1 VSGELT
7 SSDRV
12 QRDIEFNAE
21 GVTLRGWLFT
31 PDEGQGPYPTIVMA
45 HGISCVKEM
54 YLDDFADVF
63 AAAGFAAVVF
73 DNRGFGAS
81 DGEPR
86 QELDPWAQ
94 VRDYR
99 HACTYAET
107 LDVVDN
113 DRIGFWGVSYGGG
126 NVIVAAA
133 LDRRCK
139 CVVSLIPMVSGYR
152 QFRRFLPAHMA
163 PMIRAAFDSDRR
175 ARFAGAAPQMIPVV
189 SERALDPYVVL
200 PQQESYDF
208 FTSTQTERAPAWRNE
223 LTLRSAEMASEY
235 EAGMYIDRVSPT
247 PLQLIVMANDL
258 VTLADDAIE
267 FYERALEPKKLVL
280 LPGNHYEAYRES
292 FPETSA
298 ASRDWF
304 VQHLLEKGT
313 A

>member
-1 VSGELT
+1 M
-7 SSDRV
+7 
-12 QRDIEFNAE
+12 QRDVEFDAE

-31 PDEGQGPYPTIVMA
+31 PDVGSGPYPTVIMA

-54 YLDDFADVF
+54 YLDDFARVF
-63 AAAGFAAVVF
+63 AEAGLAALVY
-73 DNRGFGAS
+73 DNRCFGAS

-94 VRDYR
+94 IRDYR

-152 QFRRFLPAHMA
+152 QFRRFLPPHLA
-163 PMIRAAFDSDRR
+163 PMIRAAFDADRR
-175 ARFAGAAPQMIPVV
+175 ARFAGAAPQMIPLV
-189 SERALDPYVVL
+189 SEQPFDPYVVL

-208 FTSTQTERAPAWRNE
+208 FTSTHAERAPAWRNE

-235 EAGMYIDRVSPT
+235 EPALYLDRVSPT
-247 PLQLIVMANDL
+247 PLQMIVMANDL

-267 FYERALEPKKLVL
+267 LYARALEPKRLVL
-280 LPGNHYEAYRES
+280 LAGNHYDAYREA
-292 FPETSA
+292 FDATSA
-298 ASRDWF
+298 ASRDWL
-304 VQHLLEKGT
+304 VEHLIDHQDHQDKE
-313 A
+313 AMP

>member
-1 VSGELT
+1 
-7 SSDRV
+7 V
-12 QRDIEFNAE
+12 QRDIEFDAE
-21 GVTLRGWLFT
+21 GVTLRGWLVT
-31 PDEGQGPYPTIVMA
+31 PDHGSGPFPTIIMS

-54 YLDDFADVF
+54 YLDDFARVF
-63 AAAGFAAVVF
+63 AEAGFACVVY
-73 DNRGFGAS
+73 DNRCFGAS

-152 QFRRFLPAHMA
+152 QVRRFLPAHLL
-163 PMIRAAFDSDRR
+163 PMIRAAFDADRR
-175 ARFAGAAPQMIPVV
+175 ARFRGEPARMIPMV
-189 SERALDPYVVL
+189 SEQPFDPYVVL

-208 FTSTQTERAPAWRNE
+208 FTSTHRERAPAWRNE
-223 LTLRSAEMASEY
+223 LTLRSAEMTSEY
-235 EAGMYIDRVSPT
+235 EAGAFIDRVSPT
-247 PLQLIVMANDL
+247 PLQMIVMQNDL

-280 LPGNHYEAYRES
+280 VPGNHYEAYRER
-292 FPETSA
+292 FAETSA

-304 VQHLLEKGT
+304 VTHLRGS
-313 A
+313 